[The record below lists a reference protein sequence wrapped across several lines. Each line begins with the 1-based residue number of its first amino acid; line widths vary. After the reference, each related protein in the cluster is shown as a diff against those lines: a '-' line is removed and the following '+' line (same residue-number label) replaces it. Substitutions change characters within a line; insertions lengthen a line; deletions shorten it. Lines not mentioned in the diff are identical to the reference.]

1 MLASRTS
8 AKVHIAAIE
17 GAYLVA
23 SPSSSVPCGEPV
35 PGAAHRLYQS
45 LQQEGLER
53 LAQPADVHIHGAL
66 FHIGI
71 AAPDAIEQ
79 LAAREHPLRVSHEK
93 MQQAI
98 LRGAQGDFP
107 LAGADPVARVV

>member
-66 FHIGI
+66 FHI
-71 AAPDAIEQ
+71 AMFSPDATGH
-79 LAAREHPLRVSHEK
+79 LAAREHPPTVSHEK
-93 MQQAI
+93 MQQAK
-98 LRGAQGDFP
+98 LHETQGDCTYT
-107 LAGADPVARVV
+107 GAD